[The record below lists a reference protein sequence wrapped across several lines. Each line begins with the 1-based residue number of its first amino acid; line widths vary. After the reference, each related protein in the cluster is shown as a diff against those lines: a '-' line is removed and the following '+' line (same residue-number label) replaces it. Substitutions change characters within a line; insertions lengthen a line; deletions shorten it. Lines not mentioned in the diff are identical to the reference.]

1 MSVIK
6 PFRALR
12 PVPERAKQ
20 VSSVP
25 YDVIQE
31 AEARNFVL
39 ENPFSFLRIT
49 RPEAE
54 TADCESLEKAVRN
67 LEEFK
72 SNGILVEDT
81 EPAYFIYRLKAGEH
95 VQTGIVACCSLGEYD
110 VGLIKKHEKT
120 RPDKVED
127 RTRHMLALR
136 AQTGLIFLTF
146 RGTDTI
152 KALIEKAVADK
163 PLYDFACPKGIQHT
177 VWNTVSTEAITE
189 AFADVPVLYVADGH
203 HRLESAAQAR
213 NEIMATD
220 PTLDETANCNYVMA
234 GLFPAE
240 ELQILA
246 YNRTVKDTSGLT
258 NEQFFEGISQ
268 NFIVSKTGRSTPEYH
283 GEICMY
289 FDKQWYD
296 LRFSV
301 DYLIQPDPIERL
313 DVTIL
318 QKYLLEPVLGVKDP
332 RTDERIGF
340 VGGGRGTEEL
350 ERLVDSGEAQV
361 AFSLYP
367 TTMEDLLAVSDAGEI
382 MPPKSTWFEPKLND
396 GLLIYP
402 I

>member
-1 MSVIK
+1 MSLIK

-25 YDVIQE
+25 YDVIHE
-31 AEARNFVL
+31 AEARDFVL

-54 TADCESLEKAVRN
+54 TADCESLEKAIQN
-67 LEEFK
+67 LQEFR
-72 SNGILVEDT
+72 SNGTLIEDA
-81 EPAYFIYRLKAGEH
+81 EPSYFVYRLTAGEH
-95 VQTGIVACCSLGEYD
+95 VQTGIVACCLIDDYD
-110 VGLIKKHEKT
+110 DGLIKKHEKT

-146 RGTDTI
+146 RGTETI
-152 KALIEKAVADK
+152 KTLIEKTVITE

-177 VWNTVSTEAITE
+177 VWKAGLAQKITE
-189 AFADVPVLYVADGH
+189 AFAVVPALYVADGH
-203 HRLESAAQAR
+203 HRLESAARAR
-213 NEIMATD
+213 NEIMAAD

-246 YNRTVKDTSGLT
+246 YNRTVKDITGMSK
-258 NEQFFEGISQ
+258 EQFLEGISQ
-268 NFIVSKTGRSTPEYH
+268 NFIISKSGRSLPGYH
-283 GEICMY
+283 GEICMF
-289 FDKQWYD
+289 FDGEWYN

-350 ERLVDSGEAQV
+350 ERLVDSGEAEV
-361 AFSLYP
+361 AFSLFP
-367 TTMEDLLAVSDAGEI
+367 TTMGDLLAVSDAGEI

-396 GLLIYP
+396 GLLIYR

>member
-1 MSVIK
+1 MSLIK
-6 PFRALR
+6 PFCALR
-12 PVPERAKQ
+12 PVPDKAKQ

-25 YDVIQE
+25 YDVIHE
-31 AEARNFVL
+31 AEARDFVL

-54 TADCESLEKAVRN
+54 TADCESLEKAVSN

-72 SNGILVEDT
+72 SNGILIEDT
-81 EPAYFIYRLKAGEH
+81 EPAYFVYRLKAGDH
-95 VQTGIVACCSLGEYD
+95 VQTGIVACCSLDEYD
-110 VGLIKKHEKT
+110 AGLIKKHEKT

-136 AQTGLIFLTF
+136 AQTGLIFLIF
-146 RGTDTI
+146 RGSATI
-152 KALIEKAVADK
+152 NTLIEQVLVEV

-177 VWNTVSTEAITE
+177 VWKTASTQKITE
-189 AFADVPVLYVADGH
+189 AFADVPALYVADGH

-213 NEIMATD
+213 NEIMAAD
-220 PTLDETANCNYVMA
+220 PTLDKTADCNYVMA

-240 ELQILA
+240 DLQILA
-246 YNRTVKDTSGLT
+246 YNRTVKDKSGLT
-258 NEQFFEGISQ
+258 NEQFLEGISQ
-268 NFIVSKTGRSTPEYH
+268 NFIVTKSDRSKPAYH

-289 FDKQWYD
+289 FDKGWYD

-350 ERLVDSGEAQV
+350 ERIVDSGEAQV

>member
-6 PFRALR
+6 PFCALR
-12 PVPERAKQ
+12 PVPEKAKQ

-25 YDVIQE
+25 YDVIHE
-31 AEARNFVL
+31 AEARDFVL

-72 SNGILVEDT
+72 ANGVLVEDI
-81 EPAYFIYRLKAGEH
+81 EPAYFVYRLKAGDH
-95 VQTGIVACCSLGEYD
+95 VQTGIVACCSLDEYD
-110 VGLIKKHEKT
+110 NGLIKKHEKT

-146 RGTDTI
+146 RGTDTLR
-152 KALIEKAVADK
+152 ALIENAVVDE
-163 PLYDFACPKGIQHT
+163 PLYDFTCPKGIRHT
-177 VWNTVSTEAITE
+177 VWKTALIQEITG
-189 AFADVPVLYVADGH
+189 AFADVPALYVADGH

-213 NEIMATD
+213 NEIMAAD
-220 PTLDETANCNYVMA
+220 RTLDETANCNYVMA

-246 YNRTVKDTSGLT
+246 YNRTVKDINGISK
-258 NEQFFEGISQ
+258 EQFLEGISQ
-268 NFIVSKTGRSTPEYH
+268 NFIISRTDRSTPENH
-283 GEICMY
+283 GEICLY
-289 FDKQWYD
+289 FDSEWYD

-301 DYLIQPDPIERL
+301 DYLIEPDPIERL

-318 QKYLLEPVLGVKDP
+318 QKYLLEPVLGIKDP